1 MCGAPNVGNL
11 SRVWRVWCGVSLQM
25 WGSVLAFGGCVSA
38 NVIAKTYSNSMATTD
53 INAESVYAP
62 VPPVFEKLGLAY
74 DDVLL
79 LPNETDVIP
88 SEVDTSTHLTRE
100 ITMKVPAISAA
111 MDTVTESD
119 MAIAM
124 ARNGGI
130 GVLHRNL
137 SIDDQAAQVDIVK
150 RSESGMITDPLTV
163 HPDATLADLDK
174 LCGRFHI
181 SGLPVVDSE
190 NRLVGII
197 TNRDMRFIASEDYD
211 RLKVKDVMTREN
223 LVTGPS
229 DISKDDAH
237 RLLAD
242 NKIEKLPLVDAEG
255 KLTGLITVKDFVKT
269 EQYPDATKDDQG
281 RLRVAAGIGF
291 LGDAWQRACALM
303 EAGVD
308 VLVVDTANGEAR
320 LALDMIRRI
329 KADKAFDGVQIIG
342 GNIATRQGAQ
352 AMIDAGVDAVK
363 VGVGPGSICTTR
375 VVAGVG
381 VPQLT
386 AVYDAAQ
393 ACKAAGIPCIADGG
407 IHYSGDIAKA
417 LVAGADTVMLGG
429 TLAGC
434 EEAPG
439 EKVLLHGKQYKLYR
453 GMGSLGAMAPRGK
466 KSYSKDRYFQ
476 ADVTSSDKVVPEGV
490 EGEVPYR
497 GPLNAVLY
505 QLLGGLHQSMF
516 YVGAHNIK
524 ELQERGRFIRITDAG
539 LRESHPHDIVMTA
552 EAPNYSG
559 FHN

>member
-1 MCGAPNVGNL
+1 
-11 SRVWRVWCGVSLQM
+11 
-25 WGSVLAFGGCVSA
+25 
-38 NVIAKTYSNSMATTD
+38 MATIPD
-53 INAESVYAP
+53 MNADSTFAP
-62 VPPVFEKLGLAY
+62 LPPIFAQLGLAY

-88 SEVDTSTHLTRE
+88 SEVDTTTHLTRN

-150 RSESGMITDPLTV
+150 RSESGMISDPLTV
-163 HPDATLADLDK
+163 SPDVTLADLDK

-181 SGLPVVDSE
+181 SGLPVVDKDSK
-190 NRLVGII
+190 LVGII

-211 RLKVKDVMTREN
+211 RLKVSEVMTREN
-223 LVTGPS
+223 LITGPS
-229 DISKDDAH
+229 DISKEDAH
-237 RLLAD
+237 DLLA
-242 NKIEKLPLVDAEG
+242 KHKVEKLPLVDSEG
-255 KLTGLITVKDFVKT
+255 RLTGLITVKDFVKT
-269 EQYPDATKDDQG
+269 EQYPDATKDEQG

-291 LGDAWQRACALM
+291 LGDAYNRASALM

-308 VLVVDTANGEAR
+308 VLVVDTANGEAK
-320 LALDMIRRI
+320 LALD
-329 KADKAFDGVQIIG
+329 
-342 GNIATRQGAQ
+342 
-352 AMIDAGVDAVK
+352 K

-386 AVYDAAQ
+386 AVYEAAQ
-393 ACKAAGIPCIADGG
+393 ACRAAGVPCIADGG

-417 LVAGADTVMLGG
+417 LVAGASSVMLGG

-476 ADVTSSDKVVPEGV
+476 ADVTSNDKVVPEGV

-505 QLLGGLHQSMF
+505 QMIGGLHQSMF
-516 YVGAHNIK
+516 YIGAHNIS
-524 ELQERGRFIRITDAG
+524 EMPERGRFIRITDAG

-559 FHN
+559 RQ

>member
-1 MCGAPNVGNL
+1 
-11 SRVWRVWCGVSLQM
+11 
-25 WGSVLAFGGCVSA
+25 
-38 NVIAKTYSNSMATTD
+38 MATNLD
-53 INAESVYAP
+53 ELNAQSAYAP
-62 VPPVFEKLGLAY
+62 LPPIFAKLGLAY

-88 SEVDTSTHLTRE
+88 SEVDTSTHLTRN
-100 ITMKVPAISAA
+100 ITMKAPVLSAA
-111 MDTVTESD
+111 MDTVTESE

-137 SIDDQAAQVDIVK
+137 SIDDQAAQVDVVK

-163 HPDATLADLDK
+163 NPEVTLADLDK
-174 LCGRFHI
+174 LCGKFHI
-181 SGLPVVDSE
+181 SGLPVVDKD
-190 NRLVGII
+190 NKLVGII

-211 RLKVKDVMTREN
+211 TLKVKDVMTKEN

-229 DISKDDAH
+229 NISKDDAH
-237 RLLAD
+237 RLLAQH
-242 NKIEKLPLVDAEG
+242 KVEKLPLVDAEG
-255 KLTGLITVKDFVKT
+255 HLTGLITVKDFVKT
-269 EQYPDATKDDQG
+269 EQYPDATKDEQG
-281 RLRVAAGIGF
+281 RLRVAAGVGF
-291 LGDAWQRACALM
+291 LGDAWQRASALM

-320 LALDMIRRI
+320 LALDMISRL
-329 KADKAFDGVQIIG
+329 KHDSAFDGVQIIG
-342 GNIATRQGAQ
+342 GNVGTRSGAQ
-352 AMIDAGVDAVK
+352 AMIEAGADAVK
-363 VGVGPGSICTTR
+363 VGIGPGSICTTR
-375 VVAGVG
+375 ISLGMKQRLAIA
-381 VPQLT
+381 L
-386 AVYDAAQ
+386 AVMHDPELLILDEPINGCRCWRSAAHRRVRPAQACPAAQ
-393 ACKAAGIPCIADGG
+393 ACRAAGVPCIADGG

-417 LVAGADTVMLGG
+417 LVAGASSVMLGG

-505 QLLGGLHQSMF
+505 QMLGGLHQSMF
-516 YVGAHNIK
+516 YIGAHNIA
-524 ELQERGRFIRITDAG
+524 EMPERGKFIRITDAG

-559 FHN
+559 FHNN